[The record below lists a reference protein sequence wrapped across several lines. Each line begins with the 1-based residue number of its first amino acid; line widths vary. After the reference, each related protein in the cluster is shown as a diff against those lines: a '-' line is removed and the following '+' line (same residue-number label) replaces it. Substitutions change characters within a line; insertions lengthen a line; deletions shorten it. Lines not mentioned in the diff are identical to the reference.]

1 MIKRFK
7 AINGTEITLQINGLT
22 VTLFMVNG
30 EVVDVVNVDL
40 LAFLGVCWFAI
51 RTSWFGLK
59 PMVEL
64 YRHRK
69 KLSKKELPTNG

>member
-1 MIKRFK
+1 MRNKKKR
-7 AINGTEITLQINGLT
+7 
-22 VTLFMVNG
+22 
-30 EVVDVVNVDL
+30 VDVVNVDL
-40 LAFLGVCWFAI
+40 LAFLSVCWFAI